1 MQRYA
6 VYETTFIYEMYM
18 YIYIY
23 KRCRKNRMLLGKDG
37 KGKDS
42 KDAGKAAGKDGKD
55 PGEGAK
61 NITSEKK

>member
-18 YIYIY
+18 YIY
-23 KRCRKNRMLLGKDG
+23 KRCRKSRMLLGKYG

-42 KDAGKAAGKDGKD
+42 KDAGKAAGKDGKG